1 MEKIISYYDYYVYYV
16 YKIKKKN
23 FKIKQ
28 SDEKKKVVFLG
39 MWKWKQLL
47 MQ

>member
-1 MEKIISYYDYYVYYV
+1 MIIMYIMFI
-16 YKIKKKN
+16 KLKKK